1 MINDLNKIV
10 IVFLFLIFLSI
21 SAVSAQENTSSEIG
35 LNENM
40 ATIDAETADESV
52 NLGTGDDSAVASE
65 SGKEDEVNLIMNE
78 DNLKGT
84 GSSFKDLQEL
94 IDNTGVNNILTL
106 DKDYVYSAGDSE
118 IVITKPITIDGK
130 NHVIDGKL
138 STRILN
144 ITGNYVTL
152 KNIKFINANNTH
164 DDYGGAIYWKGTNG
178 NIINC
183 SFVNNHANGSGG
195 AVDWAGDNG
204 NLKDCSFVNNHANNY
219 GGAVYWY
226 GDNGNLSA
234 CSFANNHA
242 KYDGGAVYWYG
253 ANGKLSACS
262 FVNNHANDYYGGAV
276 YWSGVNGVLSAC
288 SFVNN
293 HANNDGGAVDWSGD
307 NGVLS
312 DCSFV
317 NNHANNYGGAVDWW
331 GDYGVLSDCS
341 FVNNTVNQY
350 GNAIYLNT
358 NTTNVYYS
366 SFSIYRPKNTAVVK
380 VNNLIYYNNS
390 TYGVEYQEKGK
401 PSHYGFINDGYVTFY
416 DLDNEKHNIEMR
428 LDKDGSKFTN
438 YIIITGDSYLSAGN
452 VSMFY
457 NDGTKYTLK
466 LTDYKGN
473 PLINQNVQIII
484 GSAKYTIKTDIRG
497 YATLTIKQ
505 KAGKYNIVAI
515 FNGNS
520 EYGPDNIVSTLRIL
534 DSPITKNKNRKIY
547 FGGRFKVQ
555 IINVYGKHVGAGKTV
570 KFTIAGKTYTQ
581 KTDKNGYASLKIR
594 LKPRAKKYTITT
606 KYGKFVKKNKITVK
620 PVLTVKTIVMK
631 KGKRIKFYVKLVNTK
646 GEPRAKKRIIFRFDG
661 KKYKIKTNKNGI
673 ATLKIKYLRK
683 GKHRIYTQYGKA
695 KIKNTIKI
703 K

>member
-21 SAVSAQENTSSEIG
+21 SAVSAQENTSPEIG
-35 LNENM
+35 LNENIE
-40 ATIDAETADESV
+40 TIDAEETVDESV

-65 SGKEDEVNLIMNE
+65 SGKEDEVNNVMNE

-84 GSSFKDLQEL
+84 GSSFTDLQNL
-94 IDNTGVNNILTL
+94 INNTPENNILTL
-106 DKDYVYSAGDSE
+106 DKDYSYSAGDSQ
-118 IVITKPITIDGK
+118 ILINKPIIIDGK
-130 NHVIDGKL
+130 NHVLDGKL
-138 STRILN
+138 STRILY

-152 KNIKFINANNTH
+152 KNIKFINANAT
-164 DDYGGAIYWKGTNG
+164 YGSSGGAIFWDGNYG

-183 SFVNNHANGSGG
+183 SFSNNHADSGGGAVYWYGANSTLKDCSFVNNHAKYGG
-195 AVDWAGDNG
+195 AVAWDGYNG
-204 NLKDCSFVNNHANNY
+204 NLKDCSFVNNHAEY
-219 GGAVYWY
+219 GGAVYW
-226 GDNGNLSA
+226 A
-234 CSFANNHA
+234 
-242 KYDGGAVYWYG
+242 G
-253 ANGKLSACS
+253 ANGTLSACS
-262 FVNNHANDYYGGAV
+262 FVNNHAEYGGAV
-276 YWSGVNGVLSAC
+276 YWWAANGTLK
-288 SFVNN
+288 
-293 HANNDGGAVDWSGD
+293 
-307 NGVLS
+307 
-312 DCSFV
+312 DCSF
-317 NNHANNYGGAVDWW
+317 ANNTANMYGD
-331 GDYGVLSDCS
+331 
-341 FVNNTVNQY
+341 
-350 GNAIYLNT
+350 AIYLFR
-358 NTTNVYYS
+358 NTTNVS
-366 SFSIYRPKNTAVVK
+366 SCSFNIYRPKNTSTVT
-380 VNNLIYYNNS
+380 VNNLIYYNGS
-390 TYGVEYQEKGK
+390 AHQ
-401 PSHYGFINDGYVTFY
+401 INYFENDDKIKTGWTNENNVTFY
-416 DLDNEKHNIEMR
+416 GLDNGKHNIKMIYYKSGR
-428 LDKDGSKFTN
+428 SFTN
-438 YIIITGDSYLSAGN
+438 HIIITGDSYLSAGN

-457 NDGTKYTLK
+457 NDGTKYTIK
-466 LTDYKGN
+466 LADYNGN
-473 PLINQNVQIII
+473 PIADQNIQITI
-484 GSAKYTIKTDIRG
+484 GNLKYTIKTDIRG

-505 KAGKYNIVAI
+505 KAGKYNIIAS

-570 KFTIAGKTYTQ
+570 KFTIAGKTYTR

-606 KYGKFVKKNKITVK
+606 KYGKFIKKNKITVK

-631 KGKRIKFYVKLVNTK
+631 KGKRIKFYVKLINTK